1 MTYFSLVS
9 LALVDEA
16 EYSSLCT
23 LCVNKLEHFQ
33 WRLKDTKLKNFN
45 EILVEPKKMPLQLTV
60 LKSCK
65 RSKSKNILEIYIDPQ
80 FHKQITMIE
89 VHLNL
94 DSDIFESFWDLL
106 ILVLVMIVKKY

>member
-45 EILVEPKKMPLQLTV
+45 EILVELKKNASTTDCTQILQ
-60 LKSCK
+60 KEQK
-65 RSKSKNILEIYIDPQ
+65 
-80 FHKQITMIE
+80 
-89 VHLNL
+89 
-94 DSDIFESFWDLL
+94 
-106 ILVLVMIVKKY
+106 